1 MLSSSGR
8 STDSMQ
14 ISLGLSREAKVQNR
28 FDVGDIEPS
37 RNDISGYQ
45 IIHSS
50 HLEIFHR
57 LEAICLF
64 QVAVYLGAFEPKDGK
79 KRVETGALNLLIGE
93 YDYPLFETPFENCDE
108 RRFSFHQVLVW
119 WGLFD
124 SVFYLHSG
132 LVDWFFALGAR
143 FLIIAYELGTVLL
156 VILA

>member
-64 QVAVYLGAFEPKDGK
+64 QVTVYLGAFEPKDGK

-93 YDYPLFETPFENCDE
+93 YDDPLCLSNSCPTNHEEAGAAPIGSHLWNAQHRGRCD
-108 RRFSFHQVLVW
+108 
-119 WGLFD
+119 
-124 SVFYLHSG
+124 
-132 LVDWFFALGAR
+132 
-143 FLIIAYELGTVLL
+143 
-156 VILA
+156 